1 MDLKFE
7 NFRAEHVETLAGY
20 YGKRHDRTC
29 DSTIMDNFLWGG
41 YYHIRFCERDG
52 KAVLWIM
59 NIDGKD
65 YAALP
70 VCGLEDLPHYF
81 KELEQY
87 FNEELHLPLEIF
99 LADEEAVEYLRLPE
113 DRYSVEELPDA
124 RDYIYS
130 AESLKVL
137 SGKKLGKKK
146 NHINYLKREYA
157 GRYEYRT
164 LCCSDGLDVW
174 QFLDKWRAQKGQEVE
189 GHLDYEVEGIHD
201 ILRNCSAFHVH
212 MGGIYIDGRL
222 EAFAIGSY
230 NEKEKMAIIHIEK
243 ANPEI
248 RGLYQFINQQFLIHE
263 FPEAGR
269 TTWGFRR
276 CARPSC
282 PMSPWNSPENSGSGS
297 CGRRRAGG
305 RKKTGY
311 DPISGSRRKR
321 KDKSAL
327 ERGVSRGFRILRRLL
342 L

>member
-212 MGGIYIDGRL
+212 TV
-222 EAFAIGSY
+222 SY
-230 NEKEKMAIIHIEK
+230 THLTL
-243 ANPEI
+243 P
-248 RGLYQFINQQFLIHE
+248 
-263 FPEAGR
+263 
-269 TTWGFRR
+269 TT
-276 CARPSC
+276 
-282 PMSPWNSPENSGSGS
+282 
-297 CGRRRAGG
+297 
-305 RKKTGY
+305 
-311 DPISGSRRKR
+311 SR
-321 KDKSAL
+321 
-327 ERGVSRGFRILRRLL
+327 V
-342 L
+342 